1 MFAGD
6 FYPTH
11 VDSLN
16 ETTGFKSNNQPK
28 IYTSYKRALIG
39 AMAIIK
45 RSTFAVQILPIQE
58 AGIVIG
64 CPFRF
69 LLIGKVVEEE
79 FTGFMIYTEKE
90 YPTIDK

>member
-28 IYTSYKRALIG
+28 IYTSYKRALVG
-39 AMAIIK
+39 AMAVIK
-45 RSTFAVQILPIQE
+45 RSTFAVQILPVQE
-58 AGIVIG
+58 AGIIIG

-69 LLIGKVVEEE
+69 SVEWKGSRRRVHRLYDIHGKR
-79 FTGFMIYTEKE
+79 IPYN
-90 YPTIDK
+90 